1 MENAKTDVTVK
12 RITVTGTLYEKGTFG
27 TWQKVSSCSNTS
39 AYDYNQKTTVDKY
52 RHIAHFSH
60 DNRLNKLSEQM
71 EAQITNSASQGA
83 EWSGN
88 VEFTAEIKKKIIESL
103 KGTLGISYK
112 ETRTTNEAVGYKVV
126 HTVPAGKV
134 GHINLYYKGYKIG
147 GRLTVWT
154 ANTSNPSQ
162 SKRYATYDVNSTLYP
177 SDTLD
182 IFSESY
188 NANI

>member
-1 MENAKTDVTVK
+1 MSKKRLITLILSIGIFLSLAATVFAAGQPRRYKENSTVK
-12 RITVTGTLYEKGTFG
+12 GT
-27 TWQKVSSCSNTS
+27 
-39 AYDYNQKTTVDKY
+39 
-52 RHIAHFSH
+52 I
-60 DNRLNKLSEQM
+60 
-71 EAQITNSASQGA
+71 SQ
-83 EWSGN
+83 SFYQVN
-88 VEFTAEIKKKIIESL
+88 
-103 KGTLGISYK
+103 
-112 ETRTTNEAVGYKVV
+112 
-126 HTVPAGKV
+126 
-134 GHINLYYKGYKIG
+134 KGYKIG

>member
-1 MENAKTDVTVK
+1 MLLS
-12 RITVTGTLYEKGTFG
+12 LYLAVLDD
-27 TWQKVSSCSNTS
+27 QSNE
-39 AYDYNQKTTVDKY
+39 
-52 RHIAHFSH
+52 
-60 DNRLNKLSEQM
+60 EQF
-71 EAQITNSASQGA
+71 ID
-83 EWSGN
+83 
-88 VEFTAEIKKKIIESL
+88 
-103 KGTLGISYK
+103 
-112 ETRTTNEAVGYKVV
+112 
-126 HTVPAGKV
+126 
-134 GHINLYYKGYKIG
+134 KGYKIG

>member
-1 MENAKTDVTVK
+1 MKKLIALLLSVLLALTSMAPAYAAKPYLEN
-12 RITVTGTLYEKGTFG
+12 
-27 TWQKVSSCSNTS
+27 QN
-39 AYDYNQKTTVDKY
+39 
-52 RHIAHFSH
+52 FSI
-60 DNRLNKLSEQM
+60 
-71 EAQITNSASQGA
+71 EASIDELAD
-83 EWSGN
+83 
-88 VEFTAEIKKKIIESL
+88 
-103 KGTLGISYK
+103 
-112 ETRTTNEAVGYKVV
+112 
-126 HTVPAGKV
+126 
-134 GHINLYYKGYKIG
+134 KGYKIG